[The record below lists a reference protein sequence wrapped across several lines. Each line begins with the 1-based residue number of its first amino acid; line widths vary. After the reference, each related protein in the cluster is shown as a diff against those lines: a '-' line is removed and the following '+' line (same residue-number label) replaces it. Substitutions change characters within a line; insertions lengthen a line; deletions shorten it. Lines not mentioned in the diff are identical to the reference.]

1 MKWRIS
7 DARQFIRN
15 NGVEQRNLENR
26 LGAVAQA
33 AFNEEVTKHT
43 VRGVLSD
50 ERAQIMQNVK
60 ARLEAESKPFGIEI
74 RDVRIKRVDLVPE
87 VTASVFKRMIAERT
101 QVANQLRS
109 EGEATKEQ
117 IRAQADKQVSVIVAE
132 ATLEAQK
139 TKGEADAQATQIYGE
154 AFGRDPK
161 FAQFYR
167 NLEAY
172 RASFHGKS
180 DVMVVDTGSDFFKA
194 MRGSGGAGSPTRP
207 RPPPP
212 RRSSSGPA
220 ARQRDRAGA
229 DPRRPAAVPQPGR
242 VASHVRARA
251 AAERRPDPDAGAVQ
265 PRDRRR
271 RPAVFRALTP
281 AAAKAG
287 LWISPLLAAASVA
300 ACAKQ
305 SFARPDTSVQ
315 SRF

>member
-1 MKWRIS
+1 MNKIFLIIGVVVVAILVASSSLFIVDQRQVAVIKTFGEIKSVITEPGLNFNWPLIQTVSTLDKRIQTLDNPSPSAIFTAEKKSLLIDWLVKWQIN

-15 NGVEQRNLENR
+15 NGAEQRNLEIR
-26 LGAVAQA
+26 LAAVAQA

-60 ARLEAESKPFGIEI
+60 ARLESESKPFGIEI
-74 RDVRIKRVDLVPE
+74 IDVRIKRVDFVPE
-87 VTASVFKRMIAERT
+87 VTQSVYNRMISERK

-117 IRAQADKQVSVIVAE
+117 IRADADKQVSVIVAG
-132 ATLEAQK
+132 ATLDAQK

-172 RASFHGKS
+172 RASFHSKS

-194 MRGSGGAGSPTRP
+194 MRGSGGGGS
-207 RPPPP
+207 
-212 RRSSSGPA
+212 
-220 ARQRDRAGA
+220 A
-229 DPRRPAAVPQPGR
+229 D
-242 VASHVRARA
+242 
-251 AAERRPDPDAGAVQ
+251 
-265 PRDRRR
+265 
-271 RPAVFRALTP
+271 LP
-281 AAAKAG
+281 AAAK
-287 LWISPLLAAASVA
+287 
-300 ACAKQ
+300 KK
-305 SFARPDTSVQ
+305 
-315 SRF
+315 